1 MGSEEAMNK
10 PDFDEVTKW
19 VKRINEL
26 SRQMD
31 EMAMSMHPSGWK
43 EQLGELNEKYRKLA
57 ASRPQ

>member
-1 MGSEEAMNK
+1 MKK